1 MAQLNSSMVIWFM
14 GISQIPGKD
23 LDGHCLLPENNYIS
37 TLFATK
43 NILDFTPY
51 ILVYRSLSRFPR
63 FEKGLFKM
71 FHKFRFL

>member
-43 NILDFTPY
+43 FILDFTPY
-51 ILVYRSLSRFPR
+51 ILQGLYAGFLGFKKDFYKFSRNF
-63 FEKGLFKM
+63 LF
-71 FHKFRFL
+71 L

>member
-23 LDGHCLLPENNYIS
+23 LDGHCLLPENNYVF

-43 NILDFTPY
+43 IILDFTSY
-51 ILVYRSLSRFPR
+51 VLV
-63 FEKGLFKM
+63 GL
-71 FHKFRFL
+71 